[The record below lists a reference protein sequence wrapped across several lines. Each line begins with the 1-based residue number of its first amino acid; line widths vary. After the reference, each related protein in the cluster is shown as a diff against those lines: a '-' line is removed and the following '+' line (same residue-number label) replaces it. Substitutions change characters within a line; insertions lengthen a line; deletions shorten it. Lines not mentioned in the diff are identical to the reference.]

1 MLVHEYD
8 WPDRAVIGTVGAPG
22 SRTFYLQARAGS
34 RVTSVALEKEL
45 SASLAEKIDE
55 LLDEVWSG
63 SDAER
68 ADLDRAAR
76 ELLDDGPLDQP
87 VEEDFRTGQ
96 LRLSFDERTAQVVI
110 EAYPLIE
117 AESEEEAEALAAT
130 EPPEALVVR
139 LPVGLARAFAERT
152 RRVVAAGRPTCPRC
166 GEPVDPEGHDCPADD
181 PQ

>member
-1 MLVHEYD
+1 MPTLVHEYD

-22 SRTFYLQARAGS
+22 SRTFYLQARTGS
-34 RVTSVALEKEL
+34 RITSVALEKEL

-55 LLDEVWSG
+55 LLDEVWAGDST
-63 SDAER
+63 A
-68 ADLDRAAR
+68 LDRAAV

-87 VEEDFRTGQ
+87 VEEDFRMGQ

-117 AESEEEAEALAAT
+117 VETEEEAEALAGT

-139 LPVGLARAFAERT
+139 LPAGSARAFAERA
-152 RRVVAAGRPTCPRC
+152 RRVVAAGRPLCPRC
-166 GEPVDPEGHDCPADD
+166 GEAVDPEGHDCPADD
-181 PQ
+181 QR